1 MPDLCVRYTGFPTGL
16 VLNNHL
22 TTPTPGDGI
31 EVVGIKGLHG
41 RPIRSTIIPRGA
53 TDGGR
58 KLISRFGPRLI
69 VVNGIVRIIKT
80 AAVDTNDPGGGIDPG
95 AIGLTAYL
103 TRVNAVLDAWEAAL
117 EGALNTPFTLAW
129 TPTGGSG
136 QTLSVT
142 YGFEGGEFEMTTEGE
157 NAMIYPT
164 VTFGLVAETG

>member
-1 MPDLCVRYTGFPTGL
+1 MPDLCVRYTGFPSGL

-31 EVVGIKGLHG
+31 AVTGIKGLHG

-53 TDGGR
+53 TNGGR
-58 KLISRFGPRLI
+58 KLTSRFGPRLI
-69 VVNGIVRIIKT
+69 VVTGYVHIVKT
-80 AAVDTNDPGGGIDPG
+80 AAVDPDDPGGGVDPH

-103 TRVNAVLDAWEAAL
+103 TRVNAVLAAWEAAL

-129 TPTGGSG
+129 TPTGGAGESV
-136 QTLSVT
+136 SVT
-142 YGFEGGEFEMTTEGE
+142 YGFEGGEFEMTSEGE
-157 NAMIYPT
+157 DAMIYPS